1 MEHIE
6 ELSESLYKMKGFSRK
21 KGGARE
27 LLRKENKGLGQGQ
40 LFFRGREWEEFL
52 SCQLLLWEIERIHV
66 TDYFTGA

>member
-40 LFFRGREWEEFL
+40 LFFRGREWEEFYHANCFFGRL
-52 SCQLLLWEIERIHV
+52 KGSM
-66 TDYFTGA
+66 